1 LLAVK
6 PKGRVA
12 VHGGH
17 PVAFFKYDPEVLKV
31 VKSLPGAKWLPA
43 LRGWRISPDAVGA
56 LREMGFEVPDSL
68 LKKDNLS
75 GLKTELLPYQ
85 IEGVK
90 FALRRNK
97 VLIADEM
104 GLGKCIGKDTA
115 VFVNGTIMR
124 AEDIWGKF
132 AGDVIRDDEG
142 GEWSVPVKP
151 LWTNALSWGGE
162 REEIVIS
169 QITRFYRQYI
179 SEPVKIVELEDGS
192 NLVLTSRHR
201 LLGRDGWTNTFKV
214 GDYVSVPA
222 KLVWNGERCDPELVK
237 FLAWQI
243 ADGYEENNRA
253 TVKITKNLEKLEY
266 IRRIAELVGQK
277 YSVCMGKMSIKLRPM
292 RAPALI
298 IHSSGYKELLEG
310 MGYEWGRR
318 SAYKKI
324 PDFIVSSDK
333 DTAALFLREYFT
345 AEGSVSKNARTIEIC
360 SASEWL
366 IKQLSCMLRRFGIW
380 MRISAKKKRATNGR
394 KIYRP
399 YWYGIIGGNS
409 VRRFLE
415 NIGFSDP
422 QKQLRLEEIC
432 SVCPNTN
439 VEGIPVADY
448 LSEVV
453 QVVGLPYRHFGIP
466 NKGYI
471 SGIEKPSRPML
482 GRIIDSMNKI
492 ISGEAEAEYRRNP
505 RTKWTDRVLGLYAR
519 LPVEKLKDIVK
530 KMELIAGRDV
540 YFCRIK
546 SIKEV
551 FYEGWVYDFEVQ
563 SYHNFVAENV
573 LCHNTAQ
580 ALAFLQARKDLR
592 PAVVVCPAS
601 LKLNWLRECEK
612 FLEDC
617 PENSAVILSGRNPE
631 KVQAG
636 ILIIN
641 YDILDAWVEY
651 LKPRAVIGD
660 EAHYIKNSKAAR
672 SKAFKK
678 ICKKAEA
685 ILLLTGT
692 PVLNRP
698 IELFNILNI
707 LAPHEF
713 NNYIAFGKRYCAGH
727 QREVV
732 VRGGGRRLIWDF
744 SGRSHLDELNLR
756 LKSTVMIRRLKKDV
770 LTDLPPKR
778 IAVIPVE
785 ITNAESYLKAEEDF
799 IEWLMEKV
807 RDGVYDGKRLS
818 AALKAEAMVKIE
830 YLKQIAALGKLKP
843 AVEWIQDFLESGEK
857 LVVFAHHREI
867 INRLAKEFPGC
878 AVVAGD
884 SKDRMAQV
892 DRFQNDPKCRLFIG
906 SIQAAGV
913 GLSLT
918 AASNVAFLEYPW
930 RPADFDQAIDRSHRL
945 GQRSSVT
952 AWCLVASADGVKT
965 IDERI
970 LSVLSVKRGTA
981 DAVLDGK
988 VRRGSDAF
996 EEIIKS
1002 ALR

>member
-1 LLAVK
+1 MLAVK

-85 IEGVK
+85 IEGVR

-104 GLGKCIGKDTA
+104 GLGKT
-115 VFVNGTIMR
+115 
-124 AEDIWGKF
+124 
-132 AGDVIRDDEG
+132 
-142 GEWSVPVKP
+142 
-151 LWTNALSWGGE
+151 L
-162 REEIVIS
+162 
-169 QITRFYRQYI
+169 
-179 SEPVKIVELEDGS
+179 
-192 NLVLTSRHR
+192 
-201 LLGRDGWTNTFKV
+201 
-214 GDYVSVPA
+214 
-222 KLVWNGERCDPELVK
+222 
-237 FLAWQI
+237 
-243 ADGYEENNRA
+243 
-253 TVKITKNLEKLEY
+253 
-266 IRRIAELVGQK
+266 
-277 YSVCMGKMSIKLRPM
+277 
-292 RAPALI
+292 
-298 IHSSGYKELLEG
+298 
-310 MGYEWGRR
+310 
-318 SAYKKI
+318 
-324 PDFIVSSDK
+324 
-333 DTAALFLREYFT
+333 
-345 AEGSVSKNARTIEIC
+345 
-360 SASEWL
+360 
-366 IKQLSCMLRRFGIW
+366 
-380 MRISAKKKRATNGR
+380 
-394 KIYRP
+394 
-399 YWYGIIGGNS
+399 
-409 VRRFLE
+409 
-415 NIGFSDP
+415 
-422 QKQLRLEEIC
+422 
-432 SVCPNTN
+432 
-439 VEGIPVADY
+439 
-448 LSEVV
+448 
-453 QVVGLPYRHFGIP
+453 
-466 NKGYI
+466 
-471 SGIEKPSRPML
+471 
-482 GRIIDSMNKI
+482 
-492 ISGEAEAEYRRNP
+492 
-505 RTKWTDRVLGLYAR
+505 
-519 LPVEKLKDIVK
+519 
-530 KMELIAGRDV
+530 
-540 YFCRIK
+540 
-546 SIKEV
+546 
-551 FYEGWVYDFEVQ
+551 
-563 SYHNFVAENV
+563 
-573 LCHNTAQ
+573 Q

-617 PENSAVILSGRNPE
+617 PENSAVVLSGRNPE
-631 KVQAG
+631 KVRAG
-636 ILIIN
+636 ISIIN

-651 LKPRAVIGD
+651 LKPKAVIGD

-698 IELFNILNI
+698 IELFNLLNI

-843 AVEWIQDFLESGEK
+843 AIEWIQDFLESGEK

-913 GLSLT
+913 GLNLT